1 MHLRIENLQKGF
13 DGEKIIGDLNYS
25 LEGDFFLTILG
36 SSGSGKTTLLR
47 IISGILKPERGTVEV
62 DSERLGFVFQDD
74 RLIPWLTAAQNI
86 SIVSPESNPVEFLSF
101 VGLKGQGDK
110 YPSQLSGGMRRR
122 LNIARALAFNPD
134 LILMDEPFGS
144 LDVVIKDRLIDDIQ
158 KIWIDRKISV
168 IMVTHDPSEAA
179 RLSTEIMLV
188 RDKFLKIESI
198 HLGSPIERS
207 PDEIDRIA
215 RNLLSRMKESSS
227 FVQ

>member
-1 MHLRIENLQKGF
+1 
-13 DGEKIIGDLNYS
+13 
-25 LEGDFFLTILG
+25 
-36 SSGSGKTTLLR
+36 
-47 IISGILKPERGTVEV
+47 
-62 DSERLGFVFQDD
+62 
-74 RLIPWLTAAQNI
+74 
-86 SIVSPESNPVEFLSF
+86 

-110 YPSQLSGGMRRR
+110 YPSQLSGGMKRR

-188 RDKFLKIESI
+188 RDKFSNIESI
-198 HLGSPIERS
+198 HLGNPIERS
-207 PDEIDRIA
+207 PDEVDRIA